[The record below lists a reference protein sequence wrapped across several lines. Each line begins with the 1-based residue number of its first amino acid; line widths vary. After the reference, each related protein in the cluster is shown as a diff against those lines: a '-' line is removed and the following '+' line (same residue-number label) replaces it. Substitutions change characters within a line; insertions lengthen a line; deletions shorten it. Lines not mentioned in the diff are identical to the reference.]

1 MTTLYRSPM
10 QNMSMRITNVTGR
23 YDQSYECKI
32 KLHDV
37 YTSHQIII
45 LCKKLRWCV

>member
-10 QNMSMRITNVTGR
+10 QNMPMRITNFTVR
-23 YDQSYECKI
+23 YGQSYVCKI

-45 LCKKLRWCV
+45 LCKKLRWWV